1 MKIFNPDRQL
11 YQKARAGTIVVP
23 FQRGVLRATGADRL
37 DLLHRLS
44 TNATRDLKP
53 GQETSTILTS
63 DKGRIVEVVRVLAF
77 DQQVLMVLN
86 DVGAERARSYLDK
99 YTIMDDFSVEEVS
112 SSYTVLGLYGTDA
125 RGIVSSLI
133 DGEAPN
139 AGTFG
144 HVALEEGEF
153 IALRDA
159 RLNGSSGFLLLV
171 SSVLAESLMEQ
182 LRGAGVIEIDEATYQ
197 TLRIESGI
205 PAADSEL
212 SEQYNPLEAGLST
225 MISWTKGCYIGQ
237 EVIAR
242 LDTYD
247 KVQRHLVGLLFDG
260 ELTAGR
266 DATIELLSDE
276 GKKIG
281 LVTSAAWSPLL
292 DRSIALAYVR
302 TQHAI
307 PGTTLEAVVSDDG
320 QHRAGK
326 VIITKLPFDV

>member
-11 YQKARAGTIVVP
+11 YQKARTGTIVVP

-44 TNATRDLKP
+44 TNATRDLQA

-77 DQQVLMVLN
+77 DQHLLLVLN
-86 DVGAERARSYLDK
+86 DAEAERARLFLDR
-99 YTIMDDFSVEEVS
+99 YTIMDDFVAEDVS
-112 SSYTVLGLYGTDA
+112 SSYTVLGLYGTGA
-125 RGIVSSLI
+125 RSIVSSLI
-133 DGEAPN
+133 GGEAPN
-139 AGTFG
+139 AGSFG

-171 SSVLAESLMEQ
+171 SAALAESLMEQ

-205 PAADSEL
+205 PVAESEL

-260 ELTAGR
+260 ELAVGG
-266 DATIELLSDE
+266 DETIELLSDE

-281 LVTSAAWSPLL
+281 LVTSAAWSPAL
-292 DRSIALAYVR
+292 DRPIALAYVR

-307 PGTTLEAVVSDDG
+307 PGTTLEAVVADDG
-320 QHRAGK
+320 QHPAGK